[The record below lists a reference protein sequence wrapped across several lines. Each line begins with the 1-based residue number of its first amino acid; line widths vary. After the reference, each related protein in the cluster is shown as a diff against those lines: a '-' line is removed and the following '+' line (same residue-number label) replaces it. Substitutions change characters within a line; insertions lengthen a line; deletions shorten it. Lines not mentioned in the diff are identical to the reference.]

1 MTRPLFPPFDDLPS
15 APADEEEAL
24 ARWVMEEYIAE
35 QRLDE
40 LQAASHLAMRE
51 LRQRL
56 PEERPAG
63 FDDEAEDLSELLNEG
78 DWL

>member
-1 MTRPLFPPFDDLPS
+1 MTRPPFPPFDDLPS

-51 LRQRL
+51 LRKRL
-56 PEERPAG
+56 PEEHLAG
-63 FDDEAEDLSELLNEG
+63 FDDDAEGLSELLNEG